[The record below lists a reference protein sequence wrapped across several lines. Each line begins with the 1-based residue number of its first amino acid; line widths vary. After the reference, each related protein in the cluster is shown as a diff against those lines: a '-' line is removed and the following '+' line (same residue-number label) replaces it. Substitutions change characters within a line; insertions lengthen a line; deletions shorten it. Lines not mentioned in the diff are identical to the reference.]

1 MSTNL
6 NNNLEVLFSKME
18 NFVTSKTVIGE
29 PIHVNDIIIIPI
41 IDISLGVGASA
52 SDNDSKKQN
61 GVGGLGAKLTASSVL
76 VIQNNAVQL
85 INIKNQDSVGKLIDM
100 APGLLSK
107 LNLKFNKDKS
117 KSKKEKDS
125 NNNDSED
132 SQDTQTQ
139 DED

>member
-41 IDISLGVGASA
+41 IDISLGV
-52 SDNDSKKQN
+52 
-61 GVGGLGAKLTASSVL
+61 ASSVL